1 MMPRFIRPVRL
12 RQALLGCAALAG
24 MTGALLA
31 QESLLPPGFD
41 KPVAQPAKA
50 PQAKPK
56 PAAAKPAAPVAA
68 SAAKPAA
75 APAAVASPVIQPLPL
90 DDNAD
95 VSASAAGP
103 ADPLDRS
110 IRPRST
116 R

>member
-1 MMPRFIRPVRL
+1 
-12 RQALLGCAALAG
+12 
-24 MTGALLA
+24 
-31 QESLLPPGFD
+31 
-41 KPVAQPAKA
+41 
-50 PQAKPK
+50 
-56 PAAAKPAAPVAA
+56 
-68 SAAKPAA
+68 
-75 APAAVASPVIQPLPL
+75 VIQPLPL

>member
-12 RQALLGCAALAG
+12 RHALLGCAALAG

-56 PAAAKPAAPVAA
+56 PAAPNLLPR
-68 SAAKPAA
+68 
-75 APAAVASPVIQPLPL
+75 SP
-90 DDNAD
+90 
-95 VSASAAGP
+95 
-103 ADPLDRS
+103 R
-110 IRPRST
+110 RPRN
-116 R
+116 RLRHRLRWPLQ